1 MQTALLE
8 LYSRGERFFLDY
20 LAGAVKGRKLNL
32 WDFFGIH
39 FHTFADI
46 AQTIFTYDGLDYVLG
61 KEIEK
66 RLFFFGRVGIVSEN
80 EKLIAVNAN
89 GNGEDVY
96 GYPTRFTFSFM
107 NGRSDK
113 EQYSRVI
120 GENGV
125 FARNTYD
132 FFPTSLDVEQIAL
145 MLAHDDTSILC
156 ENVNG
161 RFMDVL
167 IAHDNAGAESAGKFS
182 NDLYAGKISY
192 ITDKAETME
201 INREARGASSR
212 LRELLDIREYHLQQA
227 YEMFGIQKVVE
238 KKERMITDEI
248 GETKTM
254 LRFNIKDMLDQRVKM
269 CEDIEKV
276 FGVPCS
282 VKCRVDIDGDG
293 ANEDAREMERGV

>member
-1 MQTALLE
+1 MQSALLE

-20 LAGAVKGRKLNL
+20 LSGAVKGRKLNL
-32 WDFFGIH
+32 WDFFGVH
-39 FHTFADI
+39 FHTFAEI
-46 AQTIFTYDGLDYVLG
+46 AQTVFSYDGLDYTLG

-66 RLFFFGRVGIVSEN
+66 RLFFFGRVGIVSEDG
-80 EKLIAVNAN
+80 KLIAVNAN
-89 GNGEDVY
+89 GNGENVY
-96 GYPTRFTFSFM
+96 GYPTHFTFSFV
-107 NGRSDK
+107 NGQRDK
-113 EQYSRVI
+113 GQYSRTI
-120 GENGV
+120 GEDGV

-132 FFPTSLDVEQIAL
+132 FFPTSLDVEQVAL

-161 RFMDVL
+161 RFMDVIL
-167 IAHDNAGAESAGKFS
+167 AHDNAGAESAGKFA

-201 INREARGASSR
+201 INRDARGTSSR
-212 LRELLDIREYHLQQA
+212 LRELLDVKEYHLQQA

-238 KKERMITDEI
+238 KKERMISDEI

-254 LRFNIKDMLDQRVKM
+254 LRFNIKDMLEQRVKM
-269 CEDIEKV
+269 CEEIEKV

-293 ANEDAREMERGV
+293 TNENADELERG